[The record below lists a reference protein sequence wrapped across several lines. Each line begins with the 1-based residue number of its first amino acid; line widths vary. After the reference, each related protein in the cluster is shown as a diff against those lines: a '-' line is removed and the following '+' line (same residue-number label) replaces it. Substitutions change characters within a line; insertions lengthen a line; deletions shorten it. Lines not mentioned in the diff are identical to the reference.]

1 MDLLIEILFELI
13 FEGSIELISNTKIP
27 KWIRYPLI
35 VLITLFFAIV
45 IIGILLV
52 GVFLLNENISAGL
65 ILIILGTILLVSGIK
80 KFKKIHIERKNN
92 YANRK

>member
-1 MDLLIEILFELI
+1 MDIIIEVLFELI